1 LHTLSVEFIKH
12 EGGFEEKI
20 TLESTLRIFSV
31 TGPIK
36 LFLLNWF
43 YICLWV
49 FCWEFWNRQFFW

>member
-31 TGPIK
+31 TGPI
-36 LFLLNWF
+36 
-43 YICLWV
+43 
-49 FCWEFWNRQFFW
+49 